1 MPTSMIKAVGLGKE
15 CALITD
21 GRFSGASSGLSLGH
35 ISPEAGEG
43 GLIALIEDGDEVEID
58 IPERLLQLN
67 VDPQEIERRH
77 QAMSA
82 REDGGW
88 KPVNR
93 DRQVSRALRS
103 YAALARSA
111 AYGAVRDPGVV
122 DGQK

>member
-1 MPTSMIKAVGLGKE
+1 MKKMIKAVGLGKE

-43 GLIALIEDGDEVEID
+43 GLIALIENGDEVEID

-82 REDGGW
+82 R
-88 KPVNR
+88 
-93 DRQVSRALRS
+93 DRHVSRALRS